1 MLDNIKL
8 ILGIE
13 DNKQDD
19 LILLYL
25 AKVETIVV
33 EYCNVGELN
42 SVLESFIEDKVV
54 SIIKAKNG
62 ENIKSINRG
71 DTSIQYNV
79 ADITTSGAHLS
90 ENEQKFLNK
99 FRKVRCY

>member
-33 EYCNVGELN
+33 EYCTVGELN

-54 SIIKAKNG
+54 SIIKAKNNG
-62 ENIKSINRG
+62 EVKSVTRG
-71 DTSIQYNV
+71 DTKIEYNV
-79 ADITTSGAHLS
+79 ADLTSSGANLS
-90 ENEQKFLNK
+90 ENDRKFLNK

>member
-42 SVLESFIEDKVV
+42 SALESFIEDKVV
-54 SIIKAKNG
+54 SIIKAKNNG
-62 ENIKSINRG
+62 EVKSVTRG
-71 DTSIQYNV
+71 DTKIEYNV
-79 ADITTSGAHLS
+79 SETTSNGANLS
-90 ENEQKFLNK
+90 EN
-99 FRKVRCY
+99 

>member
-42 SVLESFIEDKVV
+42 SALESFIEDKVV

-62 ENIKSINRG
+62 GEVKSVNRG

-79 ADITTSGAHLS
+79 ADITTSGANLS